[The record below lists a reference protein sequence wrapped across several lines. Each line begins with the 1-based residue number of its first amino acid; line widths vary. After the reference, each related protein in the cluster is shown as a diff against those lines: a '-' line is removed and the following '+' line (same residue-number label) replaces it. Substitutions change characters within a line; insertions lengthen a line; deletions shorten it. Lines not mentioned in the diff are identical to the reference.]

1 MSVFVDTSAILAGLD
16 KADRHHEA
24 ARATWT
30 DLLRGNEPLLTTNYV
45 IVETMAVLQ
54 HRGGLSVVRR
64 FLGEFFPALQV
75 HWIIE
80 PEHTAAVDQLLATD
94 RRQISLVDCT
104 SFLMIRHLGCVTTF
118 AFDPDFA
125 VQGFTV
131 IPR

>member
-16 KADRHHEA
+16 KADQQHEA

-30 DLLRGNEPLLTTNYV
+30 DLLQGDEPLLTTNYV
-45 IVETMAVLQ
+45 IIETMALLQ

-80 PEHTAAVDQLLATD
+80 PSIPPQWVCSSPRTDEKSASSTARA
-94 RRQISLVDCT
+94 SW
-104 SFLMIRHLGCVTTF
+104 
-118 AFDPDFA
+118 
-125 VQGFTV
+125 
-131 IPR
+131 